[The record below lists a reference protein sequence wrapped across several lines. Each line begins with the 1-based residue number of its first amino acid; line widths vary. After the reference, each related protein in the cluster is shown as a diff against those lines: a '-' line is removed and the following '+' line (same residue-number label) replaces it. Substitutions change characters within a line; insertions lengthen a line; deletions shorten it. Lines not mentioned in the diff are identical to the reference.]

1 MTYAAAA
8 VALLLGWLVIGV
20 VVPGARRTIAD
31 GAGEND
37 FLSRMPL
44 FPPVGF
50 AQAVSDTLRRAS
62 YPLLDR
68 LPETHPS
75 AGSWRYEATLTV
87 DGRVTT
93 PQGTRTFTID
103 SAVYR
108 SEPVWIIVTEGRGT
122 YARSPFRDTLIVAQR
137 DLRVLRR
144 AAPAWVPFTLNAATD
159 TVAPF
164 LSWRYADV
172 GWLGTVYRALFQLQ
186 PLERAWR
193 GSVYLPWRTG
203 THGERVSY
211 YPLDLHV
218 DGEERVSV
226 PAGSFD
232 AWRVAVHGRRSTMT
246 VWVSKS
252 SHWVLKIAIPS
263 GADAVWEQALASAT
277 SPP

>member
-1 MTYAAAA
+1 
-8 VALLLGWLVIGV
+8 
-20 VVPGARRTIAD
+20 
-31 GAGEND
+31 
-37 FLSRMPL
+37 MPL

-108 SEPVWIIVTEGRGT
+108 SEPVWIIVTAGGGGGQPLPLPDHPSLAAAGTERRGT
-122 YARSPFRDTLIVAQR
+122 HARSPSRDTLIVAQR
-137 DLRVLRR
+137 ALRVLRR

-172 GWLGTVYRALFQLQ
+172 GWLGTVYRALFQLP